1 MLTRSSSEPLCL
13 ALQLYMRLVTRG
25 NPLLQD
31 QHCQVGT
38 DTHAEPLHPCASLNA
53 RVLGVLDLRIQVEQ
67 VWRRENLA
75 NHGPASDIRNP
86 KCDPVLPM
94 DLLRMRLKSKKS
106 CPTFLSPFKTSSL
119 LMGPSPHKPR
129 KFTSILRLCPSAV
142 ICALTSHSSI
152 IPKIRNRLDTPRP
165 PPPQQRC
172 PRAAALLQ

>member
-1 MLTRSSSEPLCL
+1 MYSGAAPTSTLDTALPSRKLRSRFPLSCQHPATAMLTRSSSEPLCL

-106 CPTFLSPFKTSSL
+106 CPTFLSPVKTSSL

-129 KFTSILRLCPSAV
+129 KCTSMLRL
-142 ICALTSHSSI
+142 
-152 IPKIRNRLDTPRP
+152 PR
-165 PPPQQRC
+165 
-172 PRAAALLQ
+172 